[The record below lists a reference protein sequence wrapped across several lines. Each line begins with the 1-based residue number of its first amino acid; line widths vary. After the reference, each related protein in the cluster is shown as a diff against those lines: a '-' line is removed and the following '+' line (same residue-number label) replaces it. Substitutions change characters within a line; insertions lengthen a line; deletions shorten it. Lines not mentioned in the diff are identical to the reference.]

1 MDGSLVAGSPG
12 AFEAILVFFVVLGA
26 IALGAHRFL
35 LRKRLSSAFFSASFV
50 LSSAF
55 LLSVQL

>member
-26 IALGAHRFL
+26 IALGAHRFTSL
-35 LRKRLSSAFFSASFV
+35 LSSQPIL
-50 LSSAF
+50 LSLLLS